1 MPLRI
6 DSVTMEPQG
15 NPPTWGVS
23 NALTPTSV
31 AINVTDEISETEM
44 RKCNLYEELSDTFF
58 ELCKSSFD
66 LHINILNA
74 VANWEVLVFMFS
86 T

>member
-23 NALTPTSV
+23 NALTLTSV
-31 AINVTDEISETEM
+31 AINVTDEISETEK
-44 RKCNLYEELSDTFF
+44 RKCNLCEELSDTFF
-58 ELCKSSFD
+58 ELSSHP
-66 LHINILNA
+66 LT
-74 VANWEVLVFMFS
+74 S
-86 T
+86 YQYTKCCG